1 MHSGKWFAGAAV
13 AALLGVAS
21 AGLAQAAEI
30 DNVTL
35 QEKNGMFAI
44 DVAQKDLKAGK
55 VTFDV
60 TNKGAD
66 MQHEMIVVQLT
77 PQQAADPTTL
87 PYNEDSATV
96 DEEKIN
102 DRGEVSELDP
112 GKEGSLTLDL
122 QPGDYMLLCNVPGH
136 YKAGMYTII
145 HVS

>member
-60 TNKGAD
+60 INKGAD

-77 PQQAADPTTL
+77 PQQAADPTSL
-87 PYNEDSATV
+87 PYNENSATV

>member
-35 QEKNGMFAI
+35 QERNGMFAI
-44 DVAQKDLKAGK
+44 DVAQKELKAGK